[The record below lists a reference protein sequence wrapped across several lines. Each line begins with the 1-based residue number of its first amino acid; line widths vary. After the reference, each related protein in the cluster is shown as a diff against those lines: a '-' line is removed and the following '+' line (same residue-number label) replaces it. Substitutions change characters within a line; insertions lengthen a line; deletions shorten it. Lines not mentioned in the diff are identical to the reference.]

1 VQQLPPSASE
11 HYRSR
16 IALQVATVSAVR
28 RAWGRMTPEFDA
40 AWAEI
45 GPQILLLVSAAQ
57 LQAAAESQAY
67 IALAASQQGIDPAA
81 EAALNAR
88 AFLGWA
94 SDGRSM
100 ASLLERSV
108 VTAKAGV
115 GQGLQVRDALA
126 RGLRFLDMATLTQVA
141 DAGRG
146 GELVTMTATPAVTG
160 YVRMLNP
167 PSCSRCVIL
176 AGKHFKWNNDFRRHP
191 RCDCLT
197 VPTSVDPSPAAARIV
212 SPEAYFQSLTPA
224 EQIATFGEDGARAIR
239 DGASPITVV
248 NANRG
253 TFTPTGR
260 RSPTAAARR
269 MPGDIYAE
277 AGGDRTRALELLR
290 AEGYLT

>member
-1 VQQLPPSASE
+1 MQQLPPSASE

-16 IALQVATVSAVR
+16 LALQVATLAAVR
-28 RAWGRMTPEFDA
+28 RLWGRMTPEFDA
-40 AWAEI
+40 AWADL
-45 GPQILLLVSAAQ
+45 GPQILLVVSAAQ
-57 LQAAAESQAY
+57 LQAAAEAQAY
-67 IALAASQQGIDPAA
+67 VALAAFQQGIDPAA

-108 VTAKAGV
+108 VSAKVGV
-115 GQGLQVRDALA
+115 GQGASVREALA
-126 RGLRFLDMATLTQVA
+126 RGMRFLDRATLTQVA

-146 GELVTMTATPAVTG
+146 AELVTMTATPAVTG

-167 PSCSRCVIL
+167 PACSRCVIL
-176 AGKHFKWNNDFRRHP
+176 AGKTFYWNNDFRRHP

-197 VPTSVDPSPAAARIV
+197 VPSSVNLHQDAAKIV
-212 SPEAYFQSLTPA
+212 SPEAYFASLTPA
-224 EQIATFGEDGARAIR
+224 EQVATFGADGARAIR

-277 AGGDRTRALELLR
+277 AGDDRARAVELLR

>member
-1 VQQLPPSASE
+1 MQQLPPSASE

-16 IALQVATVSAVR
+16 IGLQVATLAAVR
-28 RAWGRMTPEFDA
+28 RLWGRMGLDFEA
-40 AWAEI
+40 AWAQI
-45 GPQILLLVSAAQ
+45 GPQILLVVSAAQ
-57 LQAAAESQAY
+57 LQAAAEAEAY
-67 IALAASQQGIDPAA
+67 IALAALQQGIDPAA
-81 EAALNAR
+81 EAALNGR

-94 SDGRSM
+94 SDGRPM
-100 ASLLERSV
+100 ASLLSYAV
-108 VTAKAGV
+108 VEAKAGV
-115 GQGLQVRDALA
+115 AQGMGVREALA
-126 RGLRFLDMATLTQVA
+126 RGMQFLDMVTLTQVA

-146 GELVTMTATPAVTG
+146 AELVTMTATPAVTG

-176 AGKHFKWNNDFRRHP
+176 AGKRFSWNNDFRRHP

-197 VPTSVDPSPAAARIV
+197 IPSSVNLDAGAAKTV
-212 SPEAYFQSLTPA
+212 SPEAYFESLTPQ
-224 EQIATFGEDGARAIR
+224 EQVATFSADGARAIR

-269 MPGDIYAE
+269 MPGDIYRE
-277 AGGDRTRALELLR
+277 AGDDRARALELLR
-290 AEGYLT
+290 SEGYLT